1 MALLIA
7 CAPCQTAKKSC
18 DKNPEGC
25 SRCLKSGTVCLPGTG
40 NQPGPKPRQR
50 LPNDRFSLQ
59 AAHAG
64 NDVSM
69 DAARN
74 EPLVASASFHFTPL
88 TGQGLPRSMGRAAHS
103 SFPMG
108 QKTSHVRPQHSPLLY
123 PIQRSAAPAPTLA
136 QEAFPVQS
144 ARYQRGEMLGPPTAY
159 MDVPQMLM
167 SPTPGYFKS
176 SPSLPIGRNYGPPLA
191 PFETGPNLRSDYP
204 MNAQSTLQNPGYP
217 APAFEAHHPIG
228 PDRYQDI
235 GIALDQY
242 DATITLPSP
251 PPMPGYLESNNG
263 GRQPPMLESGT
274 SGMFAGASNHPP
286 SGLRVDTSYSHHF
299 NTGLAGSSLATG
311 AGASLPRPTGCGSI
325 GTIGNIMPGVSPSTP
340 GMTVTPTSSN
350 DYHAPAFEFPAPS
363 LQHETTSSLT
373 AGDYVM
379 NFGPGNAAPAGG
391 WADPYPQHDQGLF
404 GAWPSMPM
412 DLDYFGDALSDPL
425 RAFEDKYSER
435 RY

>member
-1 MALLIA
+1 M
-7 CAPCQTAKKSC
+7 
-18 DKNPEGC
+18 
-25 SRCLKSGTVCLPGTG
+25 CLPGTYKK
-40 NQPGPKPRQR
+40 PGPKPRQR
-50 LPNDRFSLQ
+50 LPNDRSSLQ

-64 NDVSM
+64 NDISM
-69 DAARN
+69 DAAPN
-74 EPLVASASFHFTPL
+74 KPLVASASFHSTPL
-88 TGQGLPRSMGRAAHS
+88 IGQGLPRSMSRAAHS

-108 QKTSHVRPQHSPLLY
+108 QKTSHVRPQHSPLPY

-144 ARYQRGEMLGPPTAY
+144 ARYQRAEILRPPTAY

-167 SPTPGYFKS
+167 SPTPGCFKTS
-176 SPSLPIGRNYGPPLA
+176 TSLPMSRNYGLPLA
-191 PFETGPNLRSDYP
+191 PFETGPNLRADHP
-204 MNAQSTLQNPGYP
+204 MNAQFTPQNPGYP

-242 DATITLPSP
+242 DPPIALPPP
-251 PPMPGYLESNNG
+251 PPMPGYLEFNNG
-263 GRQPPMLESGT
+263 GRQPLMLESGMP
-274 SGMFAGASNHPP
+274 GMFAGASNHPP
-286 SGLRVDTSYSHHF
+286 SGLRVDTSYSHYF

-311 AGASLPRPTGCGSI
+311 AGASLPLPTGYGSM
-325 GTIGNIMPGVSPSTP
+325 GTMGHIMPTVSPSTP

-373 AGDYVM
+373 AGGYVM
-379 NFGPGNAAPAGG
+379 DFGPANTAPVGD
-391 WADPYPQHDQGLF
+391 WANPYPQHDQGLF

-412 DLDYFGDALSDPL
+412 DLDYFGDALNDPL
-425 RAFEDKYSER
+425 RAFEDKYGER